1 MKKLIPFIFI
11 LVLGAAIYF
20 VYSSIKK
27 ANRKPSS
34 KELAAAKKEADY
46 FKAHYKE
53 IGTSFIVDSIA
64 YKVASF
70 EYVNTD
76 TVLKLNILL
85 NINNSSI
92 SNKTF
97 GQNAFSVQSEDKI
110 IFYPTHNYFTI
121 QPNQQQQ
128 IKLNFN
134 LPKLKLPYAL
144 TDLRIISNTDSTNDS
159 FVRLLKNYKA
169 EG

>member
-11 LVLGAAIYF
+11 LVLAAAIYF
-20 VYSSIKK
+20 VYSSTKK
-27 ANRKPSS
+27 ANKTPSG
-34 KELAAAKKEADY
+34 KELAAAKKAADY

-64 YKVASF
+64 YKVAAF
-70 EYVNTD
+70 EYINTD
-76 TVLKLNILL
+76 TVLNLNILL
-85 NINNSSI
+85 DISNASI
-92 SNKTF
+92 SNKNF
-97 GQNAFSVQSEDKI
+97 EQNSFSVQSEEKI
-110 IFYPTHNYFTI
+110 IFYPTNNFFTI
-121 QPNQQQQ
+121 QANQQQQ

-144 TDLRIISNTDSTNDS
+144 TDLRIISNTDSTKNS
-159 FVRLLKNYKA
+159 FVRLVKNFKA